1 MSGTQAWGFTDDRG
15 EQLGAARVP
24 RRVVAY
30 VRAGAALYDLGVI
43 PVAVYGSGHDG
54 DAYDPAKAGVLEAV
68 GVPYL
73 GPGRALGEAVLR
85 ELRPDVVVDVT
96 YDGKT
101 PYALDKALVERLGVP
116 LVALSVGSELDL
128 PAILDRFAALAA
140 GLRVGGPGG
149 GSAGSGDPRPGGP
162 GAGGPGPVGS
172 EGAGPGP
179 VGSETGGPEAEAPSA
194 TGPETA
200 APGTWASD
208 AGAFE
213 AGGPLAGGPAAGIPV
228 ADDPAAGIPV
238 VGAPVTGA
246 PVIVGSDAVGPEI
259 VTPVTVSPAV
269 GPGQGAALAEF
280 EAAEAALREAAAR
293 NGLGVLALSGAG
305 PEQVH
310 LARPHAWPEL
320 AWLAGL
326 GVRLLDPGPGPGAN
340 WLTSGWERV
349 AGLRPDLVLFDSRE
363 HATPPYALPG
373 GVRLAPWNPE
383 TPPSPA
389 AYARFFRDLAEALAP

>member
-30 VRAGAALYDLGVI
+30 VRVGAALYDLGVTS
-43 PVAVYGSGHDG
+43 VAVYGSGHDG
-54 DAYDPAKAGVLEAV
+54 EVYDPAKAGVLEAV

-73 GPGRALGEAVLR
+73 GPGRALDEAVLR

-96 YDGKT
+96 YDGKS
-101 PYALDKALVERLGVP
+101 PYALDEALVKRLGVP
-116 LVALSVGSELDL
+116 LVALSVGGESDL
-128 PAILDRFAALAA
+128 PSILDRFAALAA
-140 GLRVGGPGG
+140 GLRV
-149 GSAGSGDPRPGGP
+149 
-162 GAGGPGPVGS
+162 
-172 EGAGPGP
+172 AGP
-179 VGSETGGPEAEAPSA
+179 
-194 TGPETA
+194 
-200 APGTWASD
+200 
-208 AGAFE
+208 E
-213 AGGPLAGGPAAGIPV
+213 AGGPVAGGSVAGGPVVAGPEAAGAEAAGPAAGNPV
-228 ADDPAAGIPV
+228 TTGPVTAPASGVTPVV
-238 VGAPVTGA
+238 VGASA
-246 PVIVGSDAVGPEI
+246 LGPEI
-259 VTPVTVSPAV
+259 VRPVTVSPAV

-293 NGLGVLALSGAG
+293 TGLRVLALSGAG

-310 LARPHAWPEL
+310 LARPQSWPEL

-340 WLTSGWERV
+340 WLTAGWER
-349 AGLRPDLVLFDSRE
+349 AAELRPDLVLFDDRD

>member
-15 EQLGAARVP
+15 AQLGAARVP

-73 GPGRALGEAVLR
+73 GPGRALDEAVLR

-96 YDGKT
+96 YDGKS
-101 PYALDKALVERLGVP
+101 PYALDAALVERLGVP
-116 LVALSVGSELDL
+116 LVALSVGNELDL

-140 GLRVGGPGG
+140 GLRIDGREGVGAEGVGAEVTEPGV
-149 GSAGSGDPRPGGP
+149 ADP
-162 GAGGPGPVGS
+162 GAV
-172 EGAGPGP
+172 
-179 VGSETGGPEAEAPSA
+179 
-194 TGPETA
+194 
-200 APGTWASD
+200 
-208 AGAFE
+208 
-213 AGGPLAGGPAAGIPV
+213 
-228 ADDPAAGIPV
+228 DPAAPVPVPVPV
-238 VGAPVTGA
+238 V
-246 PVIVGSDAVGPEI
+246 VGSDASGPEI
-259 VTPVTVSPAV
+259 VTPVTVSPAT

-293 NGLGVLALSGAG
+293 SGLGVLALSGAG

-340 WLTSGWERV
+340 WLTADWVR
-349 AGLRPDLVLFDSRE
+349 AAALRPDLVLFDNRE